1 MNGIH
6 TGIKLLTQTLLYS
19 YLRQFMTAKQPD
31 WEAIERAYRAGS
43 LSIRTIAERQGVS
56 DTAIRKK
63 AKVQGW
69 ARDLSDQVRKE
80 VRSKLVR
87 GEVRNGQGANCELDA
102 EIIEEAAEEGARV
115 VRSHRRDIRKATNL
129 ANLLMDDLLH
139 TIQRREEIEDAIIDE
154 TDEDNNGMRRASMLA
169 AVALPSNSKT
179 LFQLSSAMKNLQVLE
194 RQAFSL
200 DEKEKTDDAD
210 EISKMMDELTQD
222 A

>member
-1 MNGIH
+1 
-6 TGIKLLTQTLLYS
+6 
-19 YLRQFMTAKQPD
+19 MTTKQPD

-63 AKVQGW
+63 AKVQG
-69 ARDLSDQVRKE
+69 
-80 VRSKLVR
+80 
-87 GEVRNGQGANCELDA
+87 EVRNDQGANCELDA

-129 ANLLMDDLLH
+129 ANLLMDDLLN

>member
-1 MNGIH
+1 
-6 TGIKLLTQTLLYS
+6 
-19 YLRQFMTAKQPD
+19 MTTKQPD

-63 AKVQGW
+63 AKALGW

-87 GEVRNGQGANCELDA
+87 GEVRNDQGANCELDA

-129 ANLLMDDLLH
+129 ANLLMDDLLS
-139 TIQRREEIEDAIIDE
+139 TIQRREEIEEDIEAE
-154 TDEDNNGMRRASMLA
+154 TSEDNNGMRRTSMLA
-169 AVALPSNSKT
+169 AVSLPSNSKT

-194 RQAFSL
+194 RQAYSL
-200 DEKEKTDDAD
+200 DEKEKTDEAD
-210 EISKMMDELTQD
+210 ELSKMMDELSKD

>member
-1 MNGIH
+1 M
-6 TGIKLLTQTLLYS
+6 
-19 YLRQFMTAKQPD
+19 AVKQPD
-31 WEAIERAYRAGS
+31 WEGIERAYRAGS

-63 AKVQGW
+63 AKTLNW

-87 GEVRNGQGANCELDA
+87 GEVRNDQGANCELDA
-102 EIIEEAAEEGARV
+102 DIIEEAAEEGARV

-129 ANLLMDDLLH
+129 TNLLMDDLLS
-139 TIQRREEIEDAIIDE
+139 TIQRREEIEQAIDE
-154 TDEDNNGMRRASMLA
+154 ETAGDSNGMRRATMLA

-194 RQAFSL
+194 RQAFGL
-200 DEKEKTDDAD
+200 DDKEKSADAD
-210 EISKMMDELTQD
+210 ELSSLMDELSKD

>member
-1 MNGIH
+1 
-6 TGIKLLTQTLLYS
+6 
-19 YLRQFMTAKQPD
+19 MTAKQPD

-63 AKVQGW
+63 AKALGW

-87 GEVRNGQGANCELDA
+87 GEVRNDQGANCELDA

-129 ANLLMDDLLH
+129 ANLLMDDLLS
-139 TIQRREEIEDAIIDE
+139 TIQRREEIEEDIEAE
-154 TDEDNNGMRRASMLA
+154 TSEDNNGMRRASMLA
-169 AVALPSNSKT
+169 AVSLPSNSKT

-194 RQAFSL
+194 RQAYSL
-200 DEKEKTDDAD
+200 DEKEKTDEAD
-210 EISKMMDELTQD
+210 ELSKMMDELSKD

>member
-1 MNGIH
+1 
-6 TGIKLLTQTLLYS
+6 
-19 YLRQFMTAKQPD
+19 MTAKLPD
-31 WEAIERAYRAGS
+31 WEAIERAYRAGA

-63 AKVQGW
+63 AKTLGW

-87 GEVRNGQGANCELDA
+87 GEVRNDQGANPERDA
-102 EIIEEAAEEGARV
+102 EIIEEAAEEGATV

-129 ANLLMDDLLH
+129 ANLLMDDLLS
-139 TIQRREEIEDAIIDE
+139 TIQRREEIEEDIEAE
-154 TDEDNNGMRRASMLA
+154 TSEDSNGMRRASMLA
-169 AVALPSNSKT
+169 AVSLPSNAKT

-194 RQAFSL
+194 RTAFGL
-200 DEKEKTDDAD
+200 DDKEQSKDSD
-210 EISKMMDELTQD
+210 ELSQLMDELSKD

>member
-1 MNGIH
+1 
-6 TGIKLLTQTLLYS
+6 
-19 YLRQFMTAKQPD
+19 MTTKQPD

-63 AKVQGW
+63 AKALGW
-69 ARDLSDQVRKE
+69 ARDLSEQVRKE

-87 GEVRNGQGANCELDA
+87 GEVRNDQGANCELDA

-129 ANLLMDDLLH
+129 ANLLMDDLLS
-139 TIQRREEIEDAIIDE
+139 TIQRREEIEEDIEAE
-154 TDEDNNGMRRASMLA
+154 TSEDSNGMRRASMLA
-169 AVALPSNSKT
+169 AVSLPSNSKT

-194 RQAFSL
+194 RQAYSL
-200 DEKEKTDDAD
+200 DEKEKTDEAD
-210 EISKMMDELTQD
+210 ELSKMMDELSKD

>member
-1 MNGIH
+1 M
-6 TGIKLLTQTLLYS
+6 
-19 YLRQFMTAKQPD
+19 KQPD

-63 AKVQGW
+63 AKALGW

-87 GEVRNGQGANCELDA
+87 GEVRNDQGANCELDA

-129 ANLLMDDLLH
+129 ANLLMDDLLS
-139 TIQRREEIEDAIIDE
+139 TIQRREEIEEDIEAE
-154 TDEDNNGMRRASMLA
+154 TSEDNNGMRRASMLA
-169 AVALPSNSKT
+169 AVSLPSNSKT

-194 RQAFSL
+194 RQAYSL
-200 DEKEKTDDAD
+200 DEKEKTDKAD
-210 EISKMMDELTQD
+210 ELSKMMDELSKD

>member
-1 MNGIH
+1 
-6 TGIKLLTQTLLYS
+6 
-19 YLRQFMTAKQPD
+19 MTKQPD

-63 AKVQGW
+63 AKALGW

-87 GEVRNGQGANCELDA
+87 GEVRNDQGANCELDA

-129 ANLLMDDLLH
+129 ANLLMDDLLS
-139 TIQRREEIEDAIIDE
+139 TIQRREEIEEDIEAE
-154 TDEDNNGMRRASMLA
+154 SSEDNNGMRRASMLA
-169 AVALPSNSKT
+169 AVSLPSNSKT

-194 RQAFSL
+194 RQAYSL
-200 DEKEKTDDAD
+200 DEKEKTDEAD
-210 EISKMMDELTQD
+210 ELSKMMDELSKD

>member
-1 MNGIH
+1 
-6 TGIKLLTQTLLYS
+6 
-19 YLRQFMTAKQPD
+19 MTTKQPD

-63 AKVQGW
+63 AKALGW

-87 GEVRNGQGANCELDA
+87 GEVRNDQGANCELDA

-129 ANLLMDDLLH
+129 ANLLMDDLLS
-139 TIQRREEIEDAIIDE
+139 TIQRRVEIEEDIEAE
-154 TDEDNNGMRRASMLA
+154 TSEDNNGMRRASMLA
-169 AVALPSNSKT
+169 AVSLPSNSKT

-194 RQAFSL
+194 RQAYSL
-200 DEKEKTDDAD
+200 DEKEKTDEAD
-210 EISKMMDELTQD
+210 ELSKMMDELSKD

>member
-1 MNGIH
+1 
-6 TGIKLLTQTLLYS
+6 
-19 YLRQFMTAKQPD
+19 MTTKQPD

-63 AKVQGW
+63 AKALGW
-69 ARDLSDQVRKE
+69 VRDLSDQVRKE

-87 GEVRNGQGANCELDA
+87 GEVRNDQGANCELDA

-129 ANLLMDDLLH
+129 ANLLMDDLLS
-139 TIQRREEIEDAIIDE
+139 TIQRREEIEEDIDAE
-154 TDEDNNGMRRASMLA
+154 TSEDNNGMRRASMLA
-169 AVALPSNSKT
+169 AVSLPSNSKT

-194 RQAFSL
+194 RQAYSL
-200 DEKEKTDDAD
+200 DEKEKTDEAD
-210 EISKMMDELTQD
+210 ELSKMMDELSKD